1 MPSGNQP
8 ARRDPAMK
16 RKAWFAVFLGSAIFW
31 IIVALVAWNV
41 WGQVMSTPEQR
52 STATPSPDS
61 REHESQRDAENKP
74 NIPLTWKLS
83 PEQRAFIDLFA
94 DDDEQKQ

>member
-1 MPSGNQP
+1 
-8 ARRDPAMK
+8 
-16 RKAWFAVFLGSAIFW
+16 
-31 IIVALVAWNV
+31 
-41 WGQVMSTPEQR
+41 MSTPEQR

-74 NIPLTWKLS
+74 NIPVTWKLS
-83 PEQRAFIDLFA
+83 PEQQAFIDLFA